1 MDESSPA
8 VGRALELLAQAPTVF
23 RMSEA
28 LALGVNR
35 YTLYSL
41 LEDGLVERLA
51 RGLYQLT
58 SLPPVAY
65 PDDMV
70 IARRIPKGV
79 LCLISALAFHN
90 ITTQIPHLVWVALPP
105 RVRHP
110 EFRWP
115 PIRVMRFGGE
125 VYTAGVETHV
135 MDDIPVRIYCAEKTV
150 ADCFRYRNKVGL
162 DIALEA
168 LKEYWRRPRPD
179 INALMKYAHICRVD
193 RVMRPY
199 VEILA
204 FE

>member
-1 MDESSPA
+1 MAQHSFAAS
-8 VGRALELLAQAPTVF
+8 RALELLAQAPTVF

-41 LEDGLVERLA
+41 LENGLVDRIA

-65 PDDMV
+65 PDLMV
-70 IARRIPKGV
+70 IARRVPSGV

-90 ITTQIPHLVWVALPP
+90 LTTQIPHLVWVAMPP
-105 RVRHP
+105 RTRHP
-110 EFRWP
+110 RIEWP

-125 VYTAGVETHV
+125 VYTAGVGTHV
-135 MDDIPVRIYCAEKTV
+135 LDGISVKVYCAEKTI
-150 ADCFRYRNKVGL
+150 ADCFRYRYKVGL

-168 LKEYWRRPRPD
+168 LKDYWRRRRPD
-179 INALMKYAHICRVD
+179 VNALMHYAHICRVD
-193 RVMRPY
+193 RVIRPY
-199 VEILA
+199 LEILLVD
-204 FE
+204 